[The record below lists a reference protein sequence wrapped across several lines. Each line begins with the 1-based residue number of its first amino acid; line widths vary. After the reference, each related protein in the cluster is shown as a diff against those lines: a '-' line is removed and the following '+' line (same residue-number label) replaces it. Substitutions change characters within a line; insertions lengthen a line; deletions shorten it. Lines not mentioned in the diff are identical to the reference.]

1 MTNNLQPVV
10 LAILIGLIT
19 YVFAQLMGM
28 NMGLN
33 EDKMKDK
40 YTQVASQSISDPDK
54 AKEAAREAWGETKRA
69 HAHFAGLS
77 AIALVAAIIIGLTA
91 VVGWAKTVVSLMIS
105 LGAFIYP
112 YSVILGAN
120 NIAKMGEEAGKGA
133 VEPLVILGVGLLGA
147 GMLILITYLIMLLI
161 FRDVSRFPKIFDKF
175 LVK

>member
-1 MTNNLQPVV
+1 MVNNLQPVV

-40 YTQVASQSISDPDK
+40 YTQVASQSISDPDE

-105 LGAFIYP
+105 LGAFLYP
-112 YSVILGAN
+112 FAIITGAQ
-120 NIAKMGEEAGKGA
+120 NIVKMGEEAGEKS

-147 GMLILITYLIMLLI
+147 GMLILIVYLIMLLI
-161 FRDVSRFPKIFDKF
+161 FRDVSKFPKIFDKF

>member
-10 LAILIGLIT
+10 LAILIGLLT

-33 EDKMKDK
+33 EDKIKEK
-40 YTQVASQSISDPDK
+40 YTQISQSITDPDK
-54 AKEAAREAWGETKRA
+54 AKVAAREAWSETKRA

-77 AIALVAAIIIGLTA
+77 AIALVAAIIIGFAA
-91 VVGWAKTVVSLMIS
+91 VVNWAKTVVSLMIS
-105 LGAFIYP
+105 LGALIYP
-112 YSVILGAN
+112 YSIIMGAG
-120 NIAKMGEEAGKGA
+120 NIAKMGEEAGKES
-133 VEPLVILGVGLLGA
+133 VEPLVIFSVGLLGA
-147 GMLILITYLIMLLI
+147 GMLILITYLILLLI

>member
-40 YTQVASQSISDPDK
+40 YAQVASQSISDPDE

-69 HAHFAGLS
+69 HSHFAGLS

-91 VVGWAKTVVSLMIS
+91 VVGWAKTVVSTMIS
-105 LGAFIYP
+105 AGAFLYP
-112 YSVILGAN
+112 FAIISGAQ
-120 NIAKMGEEAGKGA
+120 NIVKMGEEAGEKS

-147 GMLILITYLIMLLI
+147 GMLILIVYLIMLLI
-161 FRDVSRFPKIFDKF
+161 FRDVSKFPKIFDKF